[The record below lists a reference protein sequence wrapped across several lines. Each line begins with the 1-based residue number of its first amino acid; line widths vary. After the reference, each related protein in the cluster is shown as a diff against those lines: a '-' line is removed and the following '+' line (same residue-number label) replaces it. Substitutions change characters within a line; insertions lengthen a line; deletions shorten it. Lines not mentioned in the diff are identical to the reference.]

1 MRYLNVATLLAAIWW
16 STVLVAWAEVSDP
29 HSSGVS
35 ITLSGSELSQTLTL
49 MPAIVILVSMI
60 ARYRKIPNQ
69 IMFFAALVAFGAAYI
84 AFTLNAAATPAA
96 VEGLENLT
104 GIAGVIGVQSLTLG
118 PLSYSLLAVLVA
130 GVSVMSALTSPEE
143 RVREAT
149 NDGQD
154 PSDPRSIWDS
164 QS

>member
-1 MRYLNVATLLAAIWW
+1 MRYLNIATLLAAVWW
-16 STVLVAWAEVSDP
+16 STILFEWAEISDP
-29 HSSGVS
+29 HSAGVS
-35 ITLSGSELSQTLTL
+35 LTLTGSELSQTLTL
-49 MPAIVILVSMI
+49 MPAIVILVAMI

-69 IMFFAALVAFGAAYI
+69 IMFFAALVGFGAAYL

-104 GIAGVIGVQSLTLG
+104 GIAGVIGAQSLTLG
-118 PLSYSLLAVLVA
+118 PLSYSLLAIVVA
-130 GVSVMSALTSPEE
+130 GMSVMSALSAPGEKE
-143 RVREAT
+143 SRPRSDNE
-149 NDGQD
+149 D